1 MESERTNTD
10 IRSDEKTVALA
21 TDSEQARVETRRLQN
36 ALEDDDTL
44 EALKRL
50 HHEISMKQL
59 PARGQLDAVGK

>member
-1 MESERTNTD
+1 MESHRTNPD

-21 TDSEQARVETRRLQN
+21 TDSEQARVETRRLKN

-59 PARGQLDAVGK
+59 PARSQLDAVGK